1 MALSV
6 RIITPD
12 SQIERDG
19 VEMVVAPGKM
29 GELGILPKHTQMLST
44 LKEGRVRLK
53 KEGKEE
59 GFKISPGFL
68 EVMKD
73 KVTFLVKEAESL

>member
-1 MALSV
+1 MALEV

-19 VEMVVAPGKM
+19 VEMVVAPGEM
-29 GELGILPKHTQMLST
+29 GELGILPKHISLLST
-44 LKEGRVRLK
+44 LKEGKVKIK